1 MQQNKKHIALITTWF
16 PPQQSVATNRML
28 AFAEYLSLNYEVE
41 VFALMQEEKTIK
53 WNKNVLVHYSATND
67 LFEFLKDKQS
77 DGRIFHKI
85 KVGTRILMSKFIKN
99 PLEKWQKSTLAK
111 LKEMHEKKPF
121 DCIIS
126 SFSPQEAHLIAIEFK
141 KEFPNVPWIADMRD
155 EMSANPYIDSK
166 TKLNLSAIEKQVDAF
181 ADAVTSVSE
190 PILSDFKN
198 SMPTVKYFEE
208 IRNGFNHDFR
218 REKDSDNRNSVYTL
232 GYFGTFYGK
241 RKPNILMEAL
251 KQLTLENNSFNFQLE
266 IIGAHQN
273 FSIPAE
279 ITSKVNIVE
288 PIEYHDAIE
297 KMASFDGNIQI
308 HPKSKQ
314 KGIFTG
320 KLFDY
325 ISIQKPVLAFVD
337 KQDVA
342 AKLIEDFD
350 CGYIAEFSDV
360 EENKKIILEAYNDWK
375 ENKIKFAS
383 DQQVKSLHRK
393 EQVEKL
399 HQLIMKLTA

>member
-1 MQQNKKHIALITTWF
+1 MSKNKHIALITTWF

-111 LKEMHEKKPF
+111 LKETHEKKPF

-208 IRNGFNHDFR
+208 IRNGFNHDFTKDKGTV
-218 REKDSDNRNSVYTL
+218 EKNEVFTL
-232 GYFGTFYGK
+232 GYFGTFYGSI
-241 RKPNILMEAL
+241 KPINFFKAL
-251 KQLTLENNSFNFQLE
+251 KEIKEKDLINFQVHLV
-266 IIGAHQN
+266 GVHTN
-273 FSIPAE
+273 FSIPKE
-279 ITSKVNIVE
+279 IESNVHIL
-288 PIEYHDAIE
+288 PSCPYHEAIE
-297 KMASFDGNIQI
+297 QMFHSSCNILI
-308 HPKSKQ
+308 NPGGKR
-314 KGIFTG
+314 KGVYTG

-325 ISIQKPVLAFVD
+325 ISVQKPVLAFVN

-360 EENKKIILEAYNDWK
+360 EENKKIILEAYKDWK

-383 DQQVKSLHRK
+383 DQQVQSLHRK

>member
-1 MQQNKKHIALITTWF
+1 LSKNKHIALVTTWF

-28 AFAEYLSLNYEVE
+28 AFAEFLSLNYEVE
-41 VFALMQEEKTIK
+41 VFALMQDEKTIK
-53 WNKNVLVHYSATND
+53 WNKNVIVHYSASNHLLD
-67 LFEFLKDKQS
+67 FLKDKQS
-77 DGRIFHKI
+77 DGRIFHKL
-85 KVGTRILMSKFIKN
+85 KVALRVIISKFVKN
-99 PLEKWQKSTLAK
+99 PLEKWQKSTLSK
-111 LKEMHEKKPF
+111 LIETHEKNPF

-126 SFSPQEAHLIAIEFK
+126 SFSPQEAHLVAIDFK
-141 KEFPNVPWIADMRD
+141 KEFPTVPWIADMRD

-166 TKLNLSAIEKQVDAF
+166 TKLNLSNIEKEINEF

-198 SMPTVKYFEE
+198 SMHKVKFFEE

-218 REKDSDNRNSVYTL
+218 REKDSVNRNSVYTL
-232 GYFGTFYGK
+232 GYFGTFYGR

-251 KQLTLENNSFNFQLE
+251 KQLTLENNSFDFKLE

-273 FSIPAE
+273 FSIPSE
-279 ITSKVNIVE
+279 ITSKVKISE
-288 PIEYHDAIE
+288 PIEYYDAIE

-325 ISIQKPVLAFVD
+325 ISVQKPVLALVD
-337 KQDVA
+337 KEDVA
-342 AKLIEDFD
+342 AKLIEEFD
-350 CGYIAEFSDV
+350 CGYVAEFSDV
-360 EENKKIILEAYNDWK
+360 EENKKIILEAYKDWK

-383 DQQVKSLHRK
+383 DQQVQSLHRK
-393 EQVEKL
+393 EHVEKL